1 MTSFT
6 LNPSHEASRLDALHK
21 LDLLDTGPSEAFDRI
36 TRLAAQLFGQP
47 MAAVSLSDVNRQWF
61 KSRVGIPYAAVP
73 RRGGPC
79 TAVVESGAVVVIPDL
94 GADPVFRDSA
104 LAAAGVRAYAGAP
117 LTTADGFRL
126 GALCVLGWEPRPY
139 TEAECAALQDL
150 AAMVMAQIELQHA
163 FGRIEPR
170 TGLPNRNQF
179 VEDLRD
185 IANEQRPGTERMA
198 AVVNLA
204 TPAQVNDA
212 LRAMGSHYF
221 DEIVRETVRML
232 RATVGAHCKVYQVS
246 MVQFVFLAPPATAL
260 EAFCADLAAWL
271 LQRSTSVTSRFV
283 TSATIGV
290 APFAPGAIEPHD
302 LLRNLHSAA
311 LDAVDSECGVSVFSA
326 ERDAIDRRRF
336 RLINDFGAALEQ
348 PGQLRLVYQP
358 KVDLASGACNA
369 AEALLRWTHPELG
382 DISPGEFI
390 PLVER
395 TTLARATTAWVL
407 ETAMRQLAAWRA
419 AGSALQLAVNV
430 TAANLLE
437 PDFCDAVQERLARHG
452 LPPAS
457 LALEITESALM
468 ANPRLARATL
478 GALAEAGIALAI
490 DDFGTG
496 YSSLAYL
503 QNLPVGVVKIDQ
515 SFMRGIEHD
524 ERKRA
529 LVTAMI
535 KLTHDLGH
543 EVVAE
548 GVETAAAA
556 SFLTQ
561 VACDEA
567 QGYLYARPMAP
578 QAFEQWLG
586 TLGAQPARP

>member
-1 MTSFT
+1 
-6 LNPSHEASRLDALHK
+6 
-21 LDLLDTGPSEAFDRI
+21 
-36 TRLAAQLFGQP
+36 
-47 MAAVSLSDVNRQWF
+47 
-61 KSRVGIPYAAVP
+61 
-73 RRGGPC
+73 
-79 TAVVESGAVVVIPDL
+79 
-94 GADPVFRDSA
+94 
-104 LAAAGVRAYAGAP
+104 
-117 LTTADGFRL
+117 
-126 GALCVLGWEPRPY
+126 
-139 TEAECAALQDL
+139 
-150 AAMVMAQIELQHA
+150 
-163 FGRIEPR
+163 
-170 TGLPNRNQF
+170 
-179 VEDLRD
+179 
-185 IANEQRPGTERMA
+185 
-198 AVVNLA
+198 
-204 TPAQVNDA
+204 
-212 LRAMGSHYF
+212 
-221 DEIVRETVRML
+221 
-232 RATVGAHCKVYQVS
+232 
-246 MVQFVFLAPPATAL
+246 
-260 EAFCADLAAWL
+260 
-271 LQRSTSVTSRFV
+271 
-283 TSATIGV
+283 
-290 APFAPGAIEPHD
+290 
-302 LLRNLHSAA
+302 
-311 LDAVDSECGVSVFSA
+311 
-326 ERDAIDRRRF
+326 
-336 RLINDFGAALEQ
+336 
-348 PGQLRLVYQP
+348 
-358 KVDLASGACNA
+358 
-369 AEALLRWTHPELG
+369 
-382 DISPGEFI
+382 
-390 PLVER
+390 
-395 TTLARATTAWVL
+395 
-407 ETAMRQLAAWRA
+407 
-419 AGSALQLAVNV
+419 
-430 TAANLLE
+430 
-437 PDFCDAVQERLARHG
+437 VQERLARHG